1 MDAEHR
7 SNDST
12 PDRVGL
18 DSREY
23 RNRLLTKLNCL
34 VAVLEVAIGKIDRN
48 LESPG
53 ADEQRL
59 ERIRTNLENTLSIC
73 QRARRTLAMSLGR
86 EVPHTDDQLLGPDE
100 RRAMSYRD
108 YVELSSIDEY
118 RKFKGMEPI
127 TDTELSKVDVD
138 ELTRRLMDL

>member
-1 MDAEHR
+1 
-7 SNDST
+7 
-12 PDRVGL
+12 
-18 DSREY
+18 
-23 RNRLLTKLNCL
+23 
-34 VAVLEVAIGKIDRN
+34 
-48 LESPG
+48 
-53 ADEQRL
+53 
-59 ERIRTNLENTLSIC
+59 
-73 QRARRTLAMSLGR
+73 MSLGR

-100 RRAMSYRD
+100 RWAMSYRD